1 MRKTALYLILVLS
14 VATILSLAGFALPSE
29 SQDDARDQ
37 EIQELKA
44 LVRQL
49 ADRLEK
55 LESDKAAEA
64 EATPTAEEKVV
75 TVEQA
80 KQEDVDKLKKEQKR
94 NNQRLM
100 KVERETGLDR
110 VRFTGD
116 YRFEAH
122 SIHGTTPDHFDGM
135 KLQSGLVDTLFYY
148 GATGQFPPSLE
159 AVSETI
165 RENYADYLYYT
176 DNLTFEDLKNAAGMF
191 PPEQFEQLMGFLLPH
206 TFTPERNTDNG
217 ILYTNRLRLR
227 MDARVGENVTFM
239 GRLGM
244 YKTFG
249 DSTGVQ
255 VFNGQSNSL
264 NIDGTTVGV
273 PNSDVLRVER
283 AFVTWSNI
291 GGAPVYLSVGRRPST
306 GGAPVNYRMDEPR
319 GGTPAG
325 SLINYQYDGLTFG
338 WKYAENAS
346 FRLCYGIGYESG
358 FGNGSIL
365 KDPKDRLDDTPLFGI
380 NWDIWNSERMLFQAT
395 IARAFD
401 VADGF
406 NGLVVMPNDPVTGQE
421 IPAPLM
427 MRYTPSAN
435 LGHLNLGS
443 LVLTRRDGPI
453 DWFVSGNIVN
463 SSPFDVTTPFGGL
476 FSDPFETP
484 EGQTGSM
491 IYTGLRWNSSSE
503 RTKLGFEF
511 NKGSKY
517 WFNFAQAEDD
527 LIAPKTATRGNV
539 YEAYVT
545 HRIRNRFVV
554 KANYI
559 YYDYI
564 WSGSGWHVGSPKK
577 LDSMPILG
585 FPTYDKV
592 GKFAV
597 SLIARF

>member
-1 MRKTALYLILVLS
+1 MRRTALYLILVLS

-55 LESDKAAEA
+55 LESAKAAEA
-64 EATPTAEEKVV
+64 EAAPAAEERVV

-122 SIHGTTPDHFDGM
+122 LIHGTTPAHFDGM

-176 DNLTFEDLKNAAGMF
+176 DNLTFEDLKNAAEMF

-206 TFTPERNTDNG
+206 TFTPERNTNNG

-273 PNSDVLRVER
+273 PNSDVLRV
-283 AFVTWSNI
+283 
-291 GGAPVYLSVGRRPST
+291 GA
-306 GGAPVNYRMDEPR
+306 
-319 GGTPAG
+319 
-325 SLINYQYDGLTFG
+325 
-338 WKYAENAS
+338 
-346 FRLCYGIGYESG
+346 G
-358 FGNGSIL
+358 FC
-365 KDPKDRLDDTPLFGI
+365 
-380 NWDIWNSERMLFQAT
+380 
-395 IARAFD
+395 
-401 VADGF
+401 
-406 NGLVVMPNDPVTGQE
+406 
-421 IPAPLM
+421 
-427 MRYTPSAN
+427 
-435 LGHLNLGS
+435 
-443 LVLTRRDGPI
+443 
-453 DWFVSGNIVN
+453 
-463 SSPFDVTTPFGGL
+463 
-476 FSDPFETP
+476 
-484 EGQTGSM
+484 
-491 IYTGLRWNSSSE
+491 
-503 RTKLGFEF
+503 
-511 NKGSKY
+511 
-517 WFNFAQAEDD
+517 D
-527 LIAPKTATRGNV
+527 L
-539 YEAYVT
+539 
-545 HRIRNRFVV
+545 
-554 KANYI
+554 
-559 YYDYI
+559 
-564 WSGSGWHVGSPKK
+564 
-577 LDSMPILG
+577 
-585 FPTYDKV
+585 
-592 GKFAV
+592 
-597 SLIARF
+597 